1 MSNKSE
7 PFIEEWELYAKN
19 PNHDLIEKCLK
30 LAQMLEYPEL
40 DISEYVEKINSIGIS
55 LQNLLVEKKNPTYR
69 ISILNEY
76 LFSKYG
82 FQGDMD
88 DYYNCLLYTSPS
100 PRDRG

>member
-55 LQNLLVEKKNPTYR
+55 LQNLLVEKKIQLTEFQFST
-69 ISILNEY
+69 SIYFPN
-76 LFSKYG
+76 
-82 FQGDMD
+82 MD
-88 DYYNCLLYTSPS
+88 FKVIWMTITIQKIIF
-100 PRDRG
+100 

>member
-40 DISEYVEKINSIGIS
+40 DISEFVENCFAKDSSLCSLSCQFDTNFGIYVKRHAS
-55 LQNLLVEKKNPTYR
+55 
-69 ISILNEY
+69 
-76 LFSKYG
+76 
-82 FQGDMD
+82 
-88 DYYNCLLYTSPS
+88 
-100 PRDRG
+100 

>member
-19 PNHDLIEKCLK
+19 PNHGLIEKCLK

-55 LQNLLVEKKNPTYR
+55 LQNLLVEKKKSNLPNFNSQR
-69 ISILNEY
+69 VFIFQIWIS
-76 LFSKYG
+76 
-82 FQGDMD
+82 
-88 DYYNCLLYTSPS
+88 
-100 PRDRG
+100 R